1 VIELLDA
8 LDDARKVCRRVERAV
23 SEFDDAQL
31 VEQAYH
37 LRLHVLDMRDRAEEL
52 FFALKEPAA

>member
-8 LDDARKVCRRVERAV
+8 LDEARKNCRRIERAV
-23 SEFDDAQL
+23 AEYDNQQL

-37 LRLHVLDMRDRAEEL
+37 LRLHILDMRDQAEDL